1 MEPSPSFDAT
11 IVLRSSQGESHYGA
25 RVVIDP
31 GSGALRSD
39 HLDAPAPVDAPPL
52 ASLRSVGGRWLFD
65 ASPEGRIFI
74 NGVSVQGARIVIA
87 GDVITIAG
95 SQLLVEEA
103 QPRQLALRRF
113 ELEGTDTLP
122 PVGDSVRI
130 VEAPAEDL
138 SIDLGEVPSVEGAAT
153 ARPVRGVPRSTLNY
167 MAWAMGALLLA
178 VLALFTL
185 LRPIALELQPADAD
199 VRSLGSFSWQ
209 SAASVFVFPGE
220 HTLRAERTGYE
231 PAELK
236 VVARG
241 PVQARALIH
250 LVKLPGKL
258 EVDSHGVNAEISV
271 DGKRIGRVPGTVDVP
286 AGERTLTFTAQR
298 YLDHVERVNIAGG
311 GEKQKLEVALKPNF
325 GVISISS
332 VPAGAQIEVDGK
344 PAGVTP
350 AKVEMDSGMRRVQVS
365 SPGLRVWTSSVVVN
379 AGVPQNIGPI
389 ALGAA
394 DAQLSVRSVP
404 SGAQVT
410 TGGSFRGVTPITIE
424 LAPGVSHSI
433 TVARAGYAPW
443 TREVF
448 AEAGKQSQL
457 DARLSAL
464 LVPVRIQGQ
473 PADAQVFVNGNARGP
488 APTSIELP
496 AARHHIEVRKEG
508 YDPYITDV
516 VLAPGIARTLEFKLV
531 NPKDIVGNSPARIT
545 TKSGIRLI
553 IVPGGTYQA
562 GTDRR
567 EQGRRPNEGAH
578 KVTLVRPFYMG
589 EREVTNAQFRKFKE
603 SHNSGSIGNQ
613 SLDLDKQP
621 VVRVTWD
628 DAAEFCN
635 WLSAQEGLP
644 PAYLA
649 STPGEEGTSS
659 FSLIVPV
666 TNGYRL
672 PTEAEWEFVARAAGA
687 GKPLKYPWGQDLPVV
702 SGSANFAGSEALGLV
717 GAALDGHQDEFP
729 AASAPALFPPN
740 AMGFY
745 DFAGNVSEW
754 VNDKYLSFMA
764 SSAVTDP
771 LGPTD
776 SKGHVYR
783 GSNWRSAATSELRFP
798 WREGANEA
806 SDVIGF
812 RVARYVA
819 PPAPQ

>member
-1 MEPSPSFDAT
+1 MEPSPSFDAS

-31 GSGALRSD
+31 GSGAMRSD

-74 NGVSVQGARIVIA
+74 NGVPVQGARIVIA

-95 SQLLVEEA
+95 SQLLVEES

-153 ARPVRGVPRSTLNY
+153 ARAARGVPRSTLNY

-209 SAASVFVFPGE
+209 SASSVFVFPGE

-231 PAELK
+231 PAEFK

-258 EVDSHGVNAEISV
+258 EVDSGGVNAEISV

-298 YLDHVERVNIAGG
+298 YLDYVERVNIAGG
-311 GEKQKLEVALKPNF
+311 GEKQKLKVALKPNF

-365 SPGLRVWTSSVVVN
+365 SPGLRVWTSSVAVN

-457 DARLSAL
+457 DARLAAL

-473 PADAQVFVNGNARGP
+473 PTDAQVFVNGNARGP

-508 YDPYITDV
+508 YDPFITDV

-553 IVPGGTYQA
+553 IVSGGTYQA

-589 EREVTNAQFRKFKE
+589 EREVSNAQFRKFKE

-644 PAYLA
+644 PAYVA
-649 STPGEEGTSS
+649 STPGEEGISS

-687 GKPLKYPWGQDLPVV
+687 GKALKYPWGQDLPVV

-754 VNDKYLSFMA
+754 VNDKYLSFVA

-771 LGPTD
+771 LGPSD

-783 GSNWRSAATSELRFP
+783 GSNWRSAAASELRFP